1 MRSPLPPADRPS
13 RIGLFLRRQ
22 KRLLRPIAGLL
33 FLAILGSIG
42 YISLKIPAVQ
52 EQIAPLRDKLL
63 GTSALRVT
71 SIHIDGAQL
80 TSEQSIRDALGVE
93 VGDPVLDFSVSDA
106 REKLDTLPF
115 VDHVTI
121 ERHLSGEIDVHITE
135 RLPYAVWQHQGHFE
149 LIDRQGNRVPDQG
162 MTGKDA
168 EAFTKLPLV
177 VGDGANTAAA
187 SLIDI
192 LAQEPD
198 VKSHVTAAVRVSDRR
213 WNLTLR
219 DGTTVL
225 LPEGEETPAIH
236 RLAKINAS
244 TQLLDR
250 PVLLIDMR
258 LPDRLTIKEKP
269 PTSPPSSDTGNNT
282 PDSSASPPRKADT
295 PKPVSH
301 PTHPAPKETKKDNP
315 EENSDE

>member
-162 MTGKDA
+162 MTDKDA